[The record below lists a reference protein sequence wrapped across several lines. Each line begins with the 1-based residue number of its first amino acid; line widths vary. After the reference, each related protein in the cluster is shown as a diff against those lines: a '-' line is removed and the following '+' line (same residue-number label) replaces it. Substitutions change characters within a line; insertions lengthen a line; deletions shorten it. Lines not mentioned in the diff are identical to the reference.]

1 MTRAKLI
8 SGLVLALLLAGFS
21 ALFYYQNRAFEAE
34 IGMNFGFWAGKIP
47 GPVPVP
53 VLVLLAGFSGLLLGW
68 VWGSLRSFGLA
79 RRVKQLEA
87 QQASAAIRQDD
98 NW

>member
-1 MTRAKLI
+1 MKRAKLI
-8 SGLVLALLLAGFS
+8 TGIVLILIVAGFS
-21 ALFYYQNRAFEAE
+21 ALFFFQNRAFEAE
-34 IGMNFGFWAGKIP
+34 LGMNLGFWAGKLP
-47 GPVPVP
+47 APVPVP
-53 VLVLLAGFSGLLLGW
+53 ALVLVSGLSGLLLGW
-68 VWGSLRSFGLA
+68 AWGALRSMGLS

>member
-1 MTRAKLI
+1 MNRAKLI
-8 SGLVLALLLAGFS
+8 GGLVLVLLLAGFS
-21 ALFYYQNRAFEAE
+21 ALFFFQNRAFEAE

-47 GPVPVP
+47 APVPVP
-53 VLVLLAGFSGLLLGW
+53 ALVLAAGFSGLALGW
-68 VWGSLRSFGLA
+68 FWGALRSFGLA

>member
-1 MTRAKLI
+1 MNRAKLI
-8 SGLVLALLLAGFS
+8 TGIILVLLVAGLS
-21 ALFYYQNRAFEAE
+21 ALFFFQNQAFEAE
-34 IGMNFGFWAGKIP
+34 LGMNLGVWAGKLP
-47 GPVPVP
+47 APVPVP
-53 VLVLLAGFSGLLLGW
+53 AAVLVAGFGGVLLGW
-68 VWGSLRSFGLA
+68 GWGSLRSFGLA